1 VGGLGIQLHGGM
13 GMTEEYSVGH
23 YFKKFI
29 TAEKLFG
36 DTDYHLA
43 RLAEKP

>member
-29 TAEKLFG
+29 TTEKLFG

-43 RLAEKP
+43 RLAAS